1 MIKQLTH
8 LFSQAPKVP
17 TQIPRAIPAV
27 HSPPPPRPGGS
38 VDSPPRALLCASC
51 SFIDRQQLQRQ
62 QGVHVHA
69 SVARLRYRSVRLHRG
84 DERTRIRLW
93 PAAAAARPGRG
104 SGGKCYR
111 TWHAA
116 VASLPIA
123 ARPCCS
129 GAHAHAS
136 VRPAAGSARSYSTS
150 RQRQLAAPRGSGSS
164 LNAAAAARRPVTRD
178 THMSDHALI
187 IDDPHVSDES
197 LMTHRQREVLP
208 ARGTWEWYGPAPQLR
223 PCAQA
228 RSSAPGCTATRCQQ
242 GSAMCLGR

>member
-1 MIKQLTH
+1 MQAHASPPESCCESFSSLTA
-8 LFSQAPKVP
+8 APA
-17 TQIPRAIPAV
+17 RAATLSSCVRGTPPLRLRFGCIAATSTRAAHVCAQRTSV
-27 HSPPPPRPGGS
+27 HSAR
-38 VDSPPRALLCASC
+38 LCTAHVW
-51 SFIDRQQLQRQ
+51 RR
-62 QGVHVHA
+62 VHVCG
-69 SVARLRYRSVRLHRG
+69 L
-84 DERTRIRLW
+84 
-93 PAAAAARPGRG
+93 PARPGAAAVA
-104 SGGKCYR
+104 KCYR

-136 VRPAAGSARSYSTS
+136 VRPAAGSARSYSTF
-150 RQRQLAAPRGSGSS
+150 S

-208 ARGTWEWYGPAPQLR
+208 ARGTWEWYGPAPLR
-223 PCAQA
+223 P
-228 RSSAPGCTATRCQQ
+228 SSQLSPWLHRHPL
-242 GSAMCLGR
+242 SAGQRDVLGPLA

>member
-1 MIKQLTH
+1 
-8 LFSQAPKVP
+8 
-17 TQIPRAIPAV
+17 V
-27 HSPPPPRPGGS
+27 HSAR
-38 VDSPPRALLCASC
+38 LCTAHVW
-51 SFIDRQQLQRQ
+51 RR
-62 QGVHVHA
+62 VHVCG
-69 SVARLRYRSVRLHRG
+69 L
-84 DERTRIRLW
+84 
-93 PAAAAARPGRG
+93 PARPGAAAVA
-104 SGGKCYR
+104 KCYR

-197 LMTHRQREVLP
+197 LMTYRQREVLP
-208 ARGTWEWYGPAPQLR
+208 ARGTWEWYGPAPLR
-223 PCAQA
+223 PSSQLSPWLHRHPLSAGQRDVLGPLACPAATVTLQPLLRHPPRLALRLA
-228 RSSAPGCTATRCQQ
+228 RLHWHHSPGAD
-242 GSAMCLGR
+242 